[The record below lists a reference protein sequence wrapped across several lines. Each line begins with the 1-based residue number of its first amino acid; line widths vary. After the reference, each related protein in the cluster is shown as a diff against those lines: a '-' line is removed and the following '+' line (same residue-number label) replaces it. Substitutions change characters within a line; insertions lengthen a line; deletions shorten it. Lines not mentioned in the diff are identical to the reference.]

1 MNKNTMNSIDSHG
14 HGNNGET
21 TKNAGTVPN
30 KPKYRS
36 GKHEVNLQKRG
47 FVRFQIGLIL
57 AMTLVY
63 FALEATF
70 ANMQTASTEHTI
82 PESEVIEY
90 HADAYNYTIEL
101 PKEKRVKKLPKVSHT
116 FEIVTDDTP
125 MDLGKEFISEPVD
138 EPSDIP
144 LDEITYVE
152 APEVIKVPYAA
163 VEVKP
168 IFPGCEKMDK
178 TAQEACFQ
186 KKMTRHVQ
194 RIFRYPEMDET
205 LGREGKVHVFFDIDK
220 KGNITNITMRGP
232 SKSMENEANR
242 IVGKLPRMT
251 PGKQQDKTVK
261 VSFYLP
267 INFKLRQ

>member
-1 MNKNTMNSIDSHG
+1 MNKDTMNSIDSHG
-14 HGNNGET
+14 HGSNGET
-21 TKNAGTVPN
+21 TKNVGHVAN

-70 ANMQTASTEHTI
+70 ANMQAGTTEHTI
-82 PESEVIEY
+82 PEREVIEY
-90 HADAYNYTIEL
+90 HADAHNYTIEL
-101 PKEKRVKKLPKVSHT
+101 AKVKQLKKIPKHSNTFKIEEDDSH
-116 FEIVTDDTP
+116 IDAP
-125 MDLGKEFISEPVD
+125 EFIAEQED
-138 EPSDIP
+138 EPQEIS
-144 LDEITYVE
+144 LEEITYIKP
-152 APEVIKVPYAA
+152 PEVVKVPYKA

-186 KKMTRHVQ
+186 KKMTKHVQ
-194 RIFRYPEMDET
+194 RTFRYPEMDET

-220 KGNITNITMRGP
+220 KGNITNIIMKGP